1 MLTEVLSISKGA
13 VLTQALSR
21 WLLQARQSQDTK
33 WEWYLEK
40 PFGRSTG
47 HRKANGTHRVDVKA
61 HMYEEVS
68 SLAETLNVSLSAVVE
83 QALLRWCREEPPL
96 VRSETKHHVEDH
108 HPGV

>member
-21 WLLQARQSQDTK
+21 WLLQVRESPETK
-33 WEWYLEK
+33 WEWYLER
-40 PFGRSTG
+40 PFNRSNG
-47 HRKANGTHRVDVKA
+47 HRKANGAHRVEVKA

-68 SLAETLNVSLSAVVE
+68 ALAETLNVSLSAVVE

-96 VRSETKHHVEDH
+96 VRSELQHHAEEH